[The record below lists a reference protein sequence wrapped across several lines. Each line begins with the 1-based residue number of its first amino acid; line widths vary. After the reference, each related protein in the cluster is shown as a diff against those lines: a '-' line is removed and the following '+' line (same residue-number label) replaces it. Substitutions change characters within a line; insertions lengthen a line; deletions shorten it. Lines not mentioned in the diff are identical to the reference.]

1 MSPARAPVADLGGLP
16 PTLIVTAEADVVR
29 DEGEAF
35 GELLRAAGVP
45 VTCTRYLG
53 TVHDF
58 VVLSQLSDTPAA
70 RAALQQGVRFLDEA
84 IQR

>member
-1 MSPARAPVADLGGLP
+1 
-16 PTLIVTAEADVVR
+16 
-29 DEGEAF
+29 
-35 GELLRAAGVP
+35 

-70 RAALQQGVRFLDEA
+70 RAALEQGVRFLDEA